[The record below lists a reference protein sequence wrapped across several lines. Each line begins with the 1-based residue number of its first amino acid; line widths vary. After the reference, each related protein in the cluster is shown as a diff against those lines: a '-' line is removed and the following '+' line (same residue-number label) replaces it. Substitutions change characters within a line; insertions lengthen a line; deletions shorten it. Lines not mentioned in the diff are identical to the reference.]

1 MKYRCYPHQLASAG
15 ATFGLARQA
24 CLPLVLTLAA
34 LTACDREPDHASA
47 PAAQPAPMQ
56 SGIASYYAK
65 HFAGKPTAS
74 GEPHRPNALTA
85 ASPSLPLG
93 ATARVTNTENG
104 QSVTVE
110 VNDRGPYAKNRIL
123 DVSRR
128 AAERLGF
135 KHDGIAQVTVQP
147 LPGPPVERR

>member
-1 MKYRCYPHQLASAG
+1 MAPAG
-15 ATFGLARQA
+15 AAFGPARPPRLA
-24 CLPLVLTLAA
+24 LVLTLAV
-34 LTACDREPDHASA
+34 LSACEREPDHAVA
-47 PAAQPAPMQ
+47 PAAQLAPVQ

-74 GEPHRPNALTA
+74 GEPHRPDALTA

-123 DVSRR
+123 DVSRK